1 MSAKTV
7 FDRPTITLILESQ
20 GQTLTYHLTQSQHR
34 LGRDRQWADLVVPD
48 APIWSVISSRHAV
61 FAKEG
66 QSYYLW
72 DGDGEQRRSTNGIF
86 HQHTRVGVGEGF
98 KLADT
103 LRLEIGQ
110 DPANKVQMFVQIQ
123 SAGTAT
129 PPPLPQQR
137 RLNLKKLSQWPLTLG
152 RDATN
157 SYQHWQL
164 NAPTV
169 SQRHASLDR
178 TTAGLYVLR
187 DLNSS
192 NGTYVNNQLLKAP
205 YTLRNGDQI
214 RIGPFALLYRNEI
227 LEVTDQGSQ
236 IRLDA
241 YHLQRRVTTPHGD
254 RLLLAG
260 VTFVAEPGQLIGI
273 VGGSGTGKSTLLKVL
288 MGLTPPQA
296 GKVLLN
302 GQDLYQ
308 NRCAY
313 RHQTGYVPQDDI
325 VHTRLTVTE
334 VLTFAAQLRL
344 PADTDATTRH
354 ESVQRV
360 LNQVQLTPVAQQLVA
375 DLSGGQR
382 KRVSIAVELL
392 ANPKLF
398 FLDEPTSGLDPGLD
412 LSMMQ
417 LLRQLADEG
426 RTIILV
432 THATSHV
439 HLCDRLAILG
449 RGGRL
454 CYFGPA
460 ERACQFFSPNGS
472 PPLGSVA
479 EIYGILAAG
488 EGDRA
493 AYEWS
498 ERFRQ
503 SPDYK
508 NYLEN
513 RLSASCAHNN
523 TDVALGSG
531 TPNVPAPSQQPAPN
545 HLYQWQV
552 LCQRQWR
559 LMERDRLSLAL
570 NLVSV
575 PIALLLTR
583 FALETSPFLPQDPPS
598 LLQAAQTLR
607 VLFVFTCACLWVG
620 LSSWAQAL
628 ITEVPIYRRE
638 RLANL
643 SLPAYMAAKLTLG
656 KAMAA
661 VQTLLITVVIVL
673 GFGVPTGALMP
684 WPLGVAVTSFL
695 TLVASLS
702 LGLLIS
708 SAVSNSDQA
717 SKVLPPLLLPQ
728 IIFAGVLFK
737 LQGLAVILS
746 WVTIGRWSMGAYG
759 ALINVNA
766 MVPPPLD
773 FGLFEPPPQ
782 PFDPSPVYD
791 PTPTNL
797 LLNWGVLLLHSL
809 IYIAIATG
817 LQRRKDR

>member
-1 MSAKTV
+1 MPVKTV
-7 FDRPTITLILESQ
+7 FELPTVTLTLESQ
-20 GQTLTYHLTQSQHR
+20 GQTLVYHLTQPQHR

-48 APIWSVISSRHAV
+48 DPVWGVISSRHAV
-61 FAKEG
+61 LVREG
-66 QSYYLW
+66 QIYGLW
-72 DGDGEQRRSTNGIF
+72 DGDGDQRRSTNGIF
-86 HQHTRVGVGEGF
+86 HEHTRVGVGEAF
-98 KLADT
+98 PLRET

-110 DPANKVQMFVQIQ
+110 DPSNKVQLLVQVQ
-123 SAGTAT
+123 SAGAPT

-137 RLNLKKLSQWPLTLG
+137 RLHLKKLSQWPLTLG
-152 RDATN
+152 REATT

-164 NAPTV
+164 DAPTV
-169 SQRHASLDR
+169 SQRHASIDR
-178 TTAGLYVLR
+178 TPAGLYVLR

-192 NGTYVNNQLLKAP
+192 NGTYVNNQLLKGP
-205 YTLRNGDQI
+205 HTLQNGDQI
-214 RIGPFALLYRNEI
+214 RIGPFGLLYRNEV

-241 YHLQRRVTTPHGD
+241 LQLQRRVATPQGD
-254 RLLLAG
+254 RLLLAD
-260 VTFVAEPGQLIGI
+260 VTFVAEPGQLIGV

-296 GKVLLN
+296 RQVLLN
-302 GQDLYQ
+302 GQNLYQ
-308 NRCAY
+308 NRGAY

-325 VHTRLTVTE
+325 VHTRLTVQE

-344 PADTDATTRH
+344 PADTDATTRQAT
-354 ESVQRV
+354 VQRV
-360 LNQVQLTPVAQQLVA
+360 LDQVQLTPVAQQLVA

-417 LLRQLADEG
+417 LLRRLADEG

-454 CYFGPA
+454 CYFGPP
-460 ERACQFFSPNGS
+460 ERACQFFSPRQS
-472 PPLGSVA
+472 APLSSVA
-479 EIYGILAAG
+479 EIYGILASG
-488 EGDRA
+488 EDDRT

-498 ERFRQ
+498 QRFRQ

-508 NYLEN
+508 HYLEN
-513 RLSASCAHNN
+513 RLSVSRSQDN
-523 TDVALGSG
+523 TDVALGTG
-531 TPNVPAPSQQPAPN
+531 APEGSALGQQPAPN
-545 HLYQWQV
+545 HFYQWRV
-552 LCQRQWR
+552 LCQRQWC
-559 LMERDRLSLAL
+559 LMGRDRLSIAL

-583 FALETSPFLPQDPPS
+583 FALETSPFLPQDPPP

-607 VLFVFTCACLWVG
+607 VLFVLTCACLWVG
-620 LSSWAQAL
+620 LSGWAQAL
-628 ITEVPIYRRE
+628 ITEVAIYRRE

-643 SLPAYMAAKLTLG
+643 SLWAYMAAKLTLG
-656 KAMAA
+656 KLMAG
-661 VQTLLITVVIVL
+661 VQALLITVVLIL
-673 GFGVPTGALMP
+673 GFGLPQGALLP
-684 WPLGVAVTSFL
+684 WPVGVAITTFL

-708 SAVSNSDQA
+708 STVTNSDQA

-737 LQGLAVILS
+737 LSGLAVLLS
-746 WVTIGRWSMGAYG
+746 WLTIGRWTMGAYG
-759 ALINVNA
+759 ALVDVNA
-766 MVPPPLD
+766 MVPPPPD

-782 PFDPSPVYD
+782 PFEPSPVYE
-791 PTPTNL
+791 PTLTNL
-797 LLNWGVLLLHSL
+797 LLNWGMLVVHSV
-809 IYIAIATG
+809 IYGAIATG
-817 LQRRKDR
+817 LQWRKGR

>member
-1 MSAKTV
+1 MPAQTLL
-7 FDRPTITLILESQ
+7 DLPTITVTLDSQ
-20 GQTLTYHLTQSQHR
+20 GQRLTYQLTQPQHR
-34 LGRDRQWADLVVPD
+34 LGRDHQWADLVVPD
-48 APIWSVISSRHAV
+48 EPIWAVISARHAV
-61 FAKEG
+61 FRKEG
-66 QSYYLW
+66 SNYYLW

-86 HQHTRVGVGEGF
+86 HEHRRVGVGGGF
-98 KLADT
+98 KLAET

-110 DPANKVQMFVQIQ
+110 DPTNKVQMFIQIQ
-123 SAGTAT
+123 FPGTTT

-137 RLNLKKLSQWPLTLG
+137 RLNLRQLSQWPITLG
-152 RDATN
+152 REAIN

-164 NAPTV
+164 DAPTV
-169 SQRHASLDR
+169 SRRHASLDR
-178 TTAGLYVLR
+178 TNAGLYVLR

-192 NGTYVNNQLLKAP
+192 NGTYVNNQLLKGP
-205 YTLRNGDQI
+205 YTLHNGDYI
-214 RIGPFALLYRNEI
+214 RIGPFGLLYRNGI
-227 LEVTDQGSQ
+227 LEVADQGSQ

-241 YHLQRRVTTPHGD
+241 YQVQRRVTTRTGD

-273 VGGSGTGKSTLLKVL
+273 IGGSGTGKSTLLKVL
-288 MGLTPPQA
+288 MGLTPPQS
-296 GKVLLN
+296 GQVLLN
-302 GQDLYQ
+302 GQNLYH

-313 RHQTGYVPQDDI
+313 RHQTGYVPQEDI

-344 PADTDATTRH
+344 PADTDATRRH
-354 ESVQRV
+354 ESVKRV

-392 ANPKLF
+392 ANPKLL

-412 LSMMQ
+412 LSLMQ

-439 HLCDRLAILG
+439 HLCDRLAVLG

-454 CYFGPA
+454 CYFGPSQG
-460 ERACQFFSPNGS
+460 ACQFFSPQRGV
-472 PPLGSVA
+472 PLASVA
-479 EIYGILAAG
+479 EIYGILAAD
-488 EGDRA
+488 EEDRT

-498 ERFRQ
+498 QRFRQ
-503 SPDYK
+503 SADYK
-508 NYLEN
+508 NYLES
-513 RLSASCAHNN
+513 RLSVCYERNS
-523 TDVALGSG
+523 TDVSLIASRSDVAAGG
-531 TPNVPAPSQQPAPN
+531 QQPAPN
-545 HLYQWQV
+545 HFYQWRV
-552 LCQRQWR
+552 LCQRQWC
-559 LMERDRLSLAL
+559 LLWRDRLAIAL

-575 PIALLLTR
+575 PLALLLTR

-598 LLQAAQTLR
+598 LLQAPQTLR
-607 VLFVFTCACLWVG
+607 VLFVLTCACLWVG

-628 ITEVPIYRRE
+628 ITEVAIYRRE

-643 SLPAYMAAKLTLG
+643 SLWAYMAAKLTLG
-656 KAMAA
+656 KGMAA
-661 VQTLLITVVIVL
+661 AQTLLITAVVL
-673 GFGVPTGALMP
+673 LAFGLPAGALLP
-684 WPLGVAVTSFL
+684 WPLGVAITTFL

-702 LGLLIS
+702 LGLLVS

-737 LQGLAVILS
+737 LHGSAVSLS
-746 WVTIGRWSMGAYG
+746 WLTIGRWSMGAYG

-766 MVPPPLD
+766 MVPSPPD

-782 PFDPSPVYD
+782 PFDPSPVYE
-791 PTPTNL
+791 PTLTNL
-797 LLNWGVLLLHSL
+797 LLNWAMLVFHSL
-809 IYIAIATG
+809 VYMAIATG
-817 LQRRKDR
+817 VQWRRDT

>member
-1 MSAKTV
+1 MPAKTV
-7 FDRPTITLILESQ
+7 FELPTVTLTLASQ
-20 GQTLTYHLTQSQHR
+20 GQKLVYRLTQPQHR
-34 LGRDRQWADLVVPD
+34 LGRDRHWADLAVPD
-48 APIWSVISSRHAV
+48 DPIWGVISSRHAV
-61 FAKEG
+61 FIKEG

-72 DGDGEQRRSTNGIF
+72 DGDGQQRRSTNGVF
-86 HQHTRVGVGEGF
+86 HEHTRVGVGEGF
-98 KLADT
+98 PLRDT

-110 DPANKVQMFVQIQ
+110 DPSNKVQLLVQVQ
-123 SAGTAT
+123 STGSAP

-137 RLNLKKLSQWPLTLG
+137 QLNLKKQTQWPLTLG
-152 RDATN
+152 REAITH
-157 SYQHWQL
+157 YQHWQL
-164 NAPTV
+164 DAPTV

-178 TTAGLYVLR
+178 TPAGLYVLR

-192 NGTYVNNQLLKAP
+192 NGTYVNNQLLKSP
-205 YTLRNGDQI
+205 HTLQNGDQI
-214 RIGPFALLYRNEI
+214 RIGPFTLLYRHEV

-241 YHLQRRVTTPHGD
+241 YQLQRRVTTPQGD
-254 RLLLAG
+254 RLLLAD
-260 VTFVAEPGQLIGI
+260 VTFVAEPGQLIGV

-288 MGLTPPQA
+288 MGLAPPQS
-296 GKVLLN
+296 GQVLLN
-302 GQDLYQ
+302 GQNLYQ

-313 RHQTGYVPQDDI
+313 RHHTGYVPQDDI
-325 VHTRLTVTE
+325 VHTRLTVLE

-344 PADTDATTRH
+344 PADTDAKSRQ
-354 ESVQRV
+354 EAIQRV
-360 LNQVQLTPVAQQLVA
+360 LTQVQLTSAQAQLVA

-439 HLCDRLAILG
+439 HLCDRLAIFG

-454 CYFGPA
+454 CYFGPPQ
-460 ERACQFFSPNGS
+460 RACQFFSPQGAT
-472 PPLGSVA
+472 PLSSIA
-479 EIYGILAAG
+479 EIYGILAQG
-488 EGDRA
+488 ESDRT

-498 ERFRQ
+498 QRFRH

-513 RLSASCAHNN
+513 RLSASRTPDT
-523 TDVALGSG
+523 TDVPL
-531 TPNVPAPSQQPAPN
+531 VPPQLTAEGQQPAPN
-545 HLYQWQV
+545 HLYQWRV
-552 LCQRQWR
+552 LCQRQWC
-559 LMERDRLSLAL
+559 LMGRDRLSLAL

-620 LSSWAQAL
+620 LSGWAQAL
-628 ITEVPIYRRE
+628 ITEVAIYRRE

-643 SLPAYMAAKLTLG
+643 SLWAYMAAKLTLG
-656 KAMAA
+656 KLMAA
-661 VQTLLITVVIVL
+661 AQTLLITLVVVL
-673 GFGVPTGALMP
+673 GFGRPAGALLL
-684 WPLGVAVTSFL
+684 WPVGVAITTFL

-702 LGLLIS
+702 LGLFIS

-737 LQGLAVILS
+737 LQGLAVALS
-746 WVTIGRWSMGAYG
+746 WLTIGRWAMGAYG

-766 MVPPPLD
+766 MVPPPPD

-782 PFDPSPVYD
+782 PFDPSPVYE
-791 PTPTNL
+791 PTLANL
-797 LLNWGVLLLHSL
+797 LLNWGMLLLHSL
-809 IYIAIATG
+809 IYGAIATG
-817 LQRRKDR
+817 LQWRKSR